1 MRTVIT
7 VLVIVLLVALWAAEH
22 YFLFGRGRRLTVGN
36 PDHWWNRPV
45 TAGARRGIGVA
56 GVVVGVVLVVLEL
69 HGATHPAQGYFGAAV
84 VIILGVL
91 LATGVLPRRRR
102 AADVAT
108 DDRTDST
115 TDRRDSTTDGRAGG
129 PSSTI

>member
-1 MRTVIT
+1 MT

-22 YFLFGRGRRLTVGN
+22 YFLFGPGRRLTVGR
-36 PDHWWNRPV
+36 PDHWWNRPL

-56 GVVVGVVLVVLEL
+56 GVVVGIVLVVLEL
-69 HGATHPAQGYFGAAV
+69 QGATHPAQGYFGSAV
-84 VIILGVL
+84 VIVLGVL

-102 AADVAT
+102 ATGVAT
-108 DDRTDST
+108 DDRTDPTSDRT
-115 TDRRDSTTDGRAGG
+115 TGG